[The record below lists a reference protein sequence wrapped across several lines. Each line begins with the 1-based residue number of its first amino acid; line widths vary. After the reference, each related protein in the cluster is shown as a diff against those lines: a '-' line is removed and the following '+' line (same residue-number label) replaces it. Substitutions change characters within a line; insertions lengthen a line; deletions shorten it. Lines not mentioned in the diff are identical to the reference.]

1 MKGIFSSKKIRIV
14 AVLLVVGIVATAGFF
29 FFKGRAAKANSQTE
43 LGQSTAVAS
52 LRDIQVTITGSGSVE
67 PVSMY
72 DIKSFVQGT
81 ILEAPYNVG
90 MGVRE
95 GELLFRIDDS
105 EILNQI
111 EKSKIN
117 IEKTALSHESTY
129 DDINNLTITAPIEGR
144 VENFSLKVGEDI
156 SGSNSVIATII
167 NDKKLTAQIPFSSS
181 QIHKAWVGQPAQVL
195 ISEYMSYVDG
205 VVTYVSNGS
214 NTASQGAFQY
224 YIEISFDNP
233 GIITEGMKVIGILK
247 DGDEDITSS
256 EEGTAQYVESRLL
269 VAKSSGT
276 VTDVYVKNNDW
287 VSFGQKIARLE
298 NSDLENSGTRN
309 ELTMRELELSLE
321 SQMKDLEDY
330 NITSPIDGTVIV
342 NSYKVGDDVNGS
354 NAVLMTVADMT
365 KMIFEVDV
373 DELDIYKI
381 KAGQKVN
388 ITCDALPKESFVGE
402 VTTVPV
408 LGTSQNGV
416 TTYPVEV
423 TISEPG
429 NLKPGMNI
437 NAEIIVENKEN
448 VLTIPMSAI
457 TSIGDRTFVYVKSD
471 EQNTSKENSV
481 KPQEQAEANSNQ
493 QRQRNPEKFSQ
504 GSGGQMGQQ
513 PSIQLEDGDYQM
525 RIIEVG
531 INNNDYIEVISGL
544 KEGDIVVL
552 PSIANSNTNT
562 NTNGFGVPGMGSM
575 GNPGGSTRIKLGNGG
590 R

>member
-1 MKGIFSSKKIRIV
+1 MKELFSSKKIRII
-14 AVLLVVGIVATAGFF
+14 AILLVVGLVVVAGIF
-29 FFKGRAAKANSQTE
+29 FFKGRATKASSQAE

-52 LRDIQVTITGSGSVE
+52 LRDIQVTITGSGAVE

-72 DIKSFVQGT
+72 DIKPFVQGT

-90 MGVRE
+90 IGVKE
-95 GELLFRIDDS
+95 GDLLFRIDDS

-111 EKSKIN
+111 AKSKIN

-144 VENFSLKVGEDI
+144 IEDFTLKAGEDI
-156 SGSNSVIATII
+156 NGSNSVIAKII

-181 QIHKAWVGQPAQVL
+181 EIHKAWVGQQAQVL
-195 ISEYMSYVDG
+195 VSEYMSYVDG
-205 VVTYVSNGS
+205 KVTYVSNGS
-214 NTASQGAFQY
+214 NTASEGAFQY
-224 YIEISFDNP
+224 YVEISFDNP

-247 DGDEDITSS
+247 AADEDIMSS
-256 EEGTAQYVESRLL
+256 QEGTAQYVQSRLL

-276 VTDVYVKNNDW
+276 VKDVYVKNNDW
-287 VSFGQKIARLE
+287 VSLGQKIAQLE
-298 NSDLENSGTRN
+298 NSDLENSGARN
-309 ELTMRELELSLE
+309 ELTMKELELSLE

-342 NSYKVGDDVNGS
+342 KNYKVGDDVNSS
-354 NAVLMTVADMT
+354 NTVLMTVADMT

-388 ITCDALPKESFVGE
+388 ITCDALPKESFSGE

-448 VLTIPMSAI
+448 VLTIPMAAI
-457 TSIGDRTFVYVKSD
+457 TNMGDRTFVYVKAD
-471 EQNTSKENSV
+471 EQDASKENSV
-481 KPQEQAEANSNQ
+481 MPQEQAGTNPNQ
-493 QRQRNPEKFSQ
+493 QKQRNSERFAQ
-504 GSGGQMGQQ
+504 GSGAQMGQQ
-513 PSIQLEDGDYQM
+513 PSIQLEDGNYQM
-525 RIIEVG
+525 RMIEVG
-531 INNNDYIEVISGL
+531 INDNDYIEVISGL

-552 PSIANSNTNT
+552 PSIANSNTNA
-562 NTNGFGVPGMGSM
+562 NNNGFGVPGMGSM
-575 GNPGGSTRIKLGNGG
+575 GNPSGGTRIKNLNG